1 MFSYVFPGN
10 IDDDIAK
17 IGAEPIPYM
26 RTDEFSAINLESE
39 KILLDLIHCKDG
51 KTIIYTGS
59 GTGAM
64 AATVE
69 NYVITKKKAIVI
81 NGGSFGR
88 RWVSLCKYYNVPV
101 VDFQVTPGKDID
113 YELLEKTI
121 ETERPDVF
129 LCQHHET
136 STGVLYQ
143 LDKISEICRKHDI
156 SLVVDVISSFLAE
169 DLNMDD
175 L

>member
-10 IDDDIAK
+10 INDDIAK

-69 NYVITKKKAIVI
+69 NYVITKKSDCDKWR
-81 NGGSFGR
+81 FFR
-88 RWVSLCKYYNVPV
+88 
-101 VDFQVTPGKDID
+101 
-113 YELLEKTI
+113 
-121 ETERPDVF
+121 ETLGFTVQI
-129 LCQHHET
+129 L
-136 STGVLYQ
+136 
-143 LDKISEICRKHDI
+143 
-156 SLVVDVISSFLAE
+156 
-169 DLNMDD
+169 
-175 L
+175 